1 MNQKLI
7 KLSDNHYIIV
17 DGSEIKDGDWYC
29 DTNDKES
36 LLPIYQRSQDPK
48 FYKGCKKITH
58 STQTLSEECKRC
70 TGACEQCVDK
80 TKPLSLSE
88 VEEVIYG
95 YSIDKIYDEIS
106 NDNFTEKYEDP
117 LHYYSF
123 VEGFKVAVELNK
135 DKLFTIEDMRKC
147 WGEGFRSGM
156 KKYFK
161 YVNRKTFR
169 QHIKLILT
177 KTEWDIEVIDGKI
190 KLI

>member
-7 KLSDNHYIIV
+7 KLSDNDYIIV
-17 DGSEIKDGDWYC
+17 DDSEIKKGDWYY

-58 STQTLSEECKRC
+58 STQPLSEECKRC

-88 VEEVIYG
+88 VEEAIYG
-95 YSIDKIYDEIS
+95 YSIEKMA
-106 NDNFTEKYEDP
+106 DNWFYNEENKNHYENYNEKP
-117 LHYYSF
+117 SWIK
-123 VEGFKVAVELNK
+123 GFKAHQELVK
-135 DKLFTIEDMRKC
+135 DKLFTIEDM
-147 WGEGFRSGM
+147 
-156 KKYFK
+156 KKIFELGQESVSN
-161 YVNRKTFR
+161 VNIPLDFDYN
-169 QHIKLILT
+169 IKSLLP
-177 KTEWDIEVIDGKI
+177 KTEWDIEFVDDKI